1 VTGVVEWP
9 PDEKVKLIGSLSRP
23 EVVGV
28 GVALAVFGVGI
39 AVGRP
44 LLFGCLAV
52 PVVVWTMGSWRGA
65 PARSR
70 VMAEL
75 RWLMRRDRDWTA
87 SVAVGDVGRDLAATR
102 QAPTFL
108 QGVVLRSVESPH
120 AGARAGVV
128 QVRGSFTVVLPV
140 SAASLAFEP
149 PEQQV
154 ARFQR
159 WGDVL
164 GGLCVEPGSG
174 LRVERVAWTDLHSPA
189 ALDRNGD
196 ERLAHRAHGPAA
208 LDYRDF
214 VNAVHETATCHRV
227 VVSVTV
233 TRAAQLR
240 AARGHGFDG
249 EPDAMM
255 SDAAALV
262 ASEVA
267 GDLQR
272 AGFSVGAPLTAGE
285 ISRLLSTALHPF
297 DRLPPSPWGHERFGV
312 PIPVTPHRMRVERQQ
327 VIVDDT
333 YHRVFAITWPRI
345 AVDPAWAW
353 MPLAADGPKL
363 TSVVFEPVAP
373 SRADA
378 RREALASRSAAN
390 NQILGLRRGRVRTVD
405 LRKTGSLHAA
415 ERAVAAGHQELD
427 GYGLV
432 AVAGRSLDDLN
443 HRVQVLRQRLRE
455 AGRAGLVELDGW
467 HDVGLA
473 AALPIGHWVRPTVE

>member
-1 VTGVVEWP
+1 
-9 PDEKVKLIGSLSRP
+9 
-23 EVVGV
+23 
-28 GVALAVFGVGI
+28 
-39 AVGRP
+39 
-44 LLFGCLAV
+44 
-52 PVVVWTMGSWRGA
+52 VVWTMGSWRGR

-70 VMAEL
+70 VTAEL
-75 RWLMRRDRDWTA
+75 RWVMRRDRDWTESA
-87 SVAVGDVGRDLAATR
+87 AVGDVGRDLAATR

-108 QGVVLRSVESPH
+108 QEVVPRTVESPH
-120 AGARAGVV
+120 AGAPVGVV
-128 QVRGSFTVVLPV
+128 QAHASFTVVLPV

-159 WGDVL
+159 WGDAL
-164 GGLCVEPGSG
+164 GGLCVEPGGG
-174 LRVERVAWTDLHSPA
+174 LRVERVAWTDLHGPA
-189 ALDRNGD
+189 ALDRSGD
-196 ERLAHRAHGPAA
+196 ERLAHRADGPAA
-208 LDYRDF
+208 LDYRDY
-214 VNAVHETATCHRV
+214 VDAMHDTATGHRV

-233 TRAAQLR
+233 TRAALLR
-240 AARGHGFDG
+240 AARGHGFEG
-249 EPDAMM
+249 EPDTVM

-262 ASEVA
+262 ATEVA

-272 AGFSVGAPLTAGE
+272 AGFSVGAPLAASE

-297 DRLPPSPWGHERFGV
+297 GRLPPSPWGHERFGL
-312 PIPVTPHRMRVERQQ
+312 PIPVTPHRVKVERRQ

-353 MPLAADGPKL
+353 MPLGADGPKL

-405 LRKTGSLHAA
+405 LRKTGALHAA

-443 HRVQVLRQRLRE
+443 RRVQVLRQRLRE